1 MYAYLNQK
9 VVVNLT
15 QKGKEVYVNYY
26 KGIFEN
32 YDISIKKKYID
43 LIKEKIDDPI
53 SFTLWEL
60 MNVFGGHI
68 YPGSD
73 TMFENAT
80 IEIIED
86 DNFY

>member
-60 MNVFGGHI
+60 MNVFGSHI